1 MTTNA
6 NTVFSSFAY
15 GETLEVQALLYA
27 RHRVAC
33 EVRTDP
39 DGAWSLEFR
48 SDQQTDS
55 WPDVETVL
63 GMVREE
69 LPEMQRGT
77 WHTAFSSDGKVR
89 ESIEAGGS

>member
-1 MTTNA
+1 MTPNA

-15 GETLEVQALLYA
+15 AETLEVQALLYA

-48 SDQQTDS
+48 TDQQTDS
-55 WPDVETVL
+55 WPDLETVL
-63 GMVREE
+63 GMVRDE
-69 LPEMQRGT
+69 LPEMQRDT

-89 ESIEAGGS
+89 EEQTL

>member
-15 GETLEVQALLYA
+15 SETLEVQALLYA

-48 SDQQTDS
+48 SDQQTDL
-55 WPDVETVL
+55 WPDVETVR
-63 GMVREE
+63 GMVRDE

-77 WHTAFSSDGKVR
+77 WHAVFSSDGKVR
-89 ESIEAGGS
+89 ESLEIDG

>member
-1 MTTNA
+1 MTTSA

-15 GETLEVQALLYA
+15 GDTLEVQALLYA

-33 EVRTDP
+33 EVRIDG
-39 DGAWSLEFR
+39 DGAWNLEFKV
-48 SDQQTDS
+48 DQQTDS

-63 GMVREE
+63 SIVRDE

-77 WHTAFSSDGKVR
+77 WHTAFSSDGKV
-89 ESIEAGGS
+89 

>member
-1 MTTNA
+1 MNANA

-33 EVRTDP
+33 ELRSDA

-48 SDQQTDS
+48 SDQQTDL
-55 WPDVETVL
+55 WPDLETVL
-63 GMVREE
+63 GMVRDE

-89 ESIEAGGS
+89 EEQAL